1 MRPTTIYSL
10 STELGANTI
19 DPGKLNCRVRNG
31 YGCCLTGIIISLIP
45 TPFRGKTSIKDQI
58 CLTKELSSDGNNNS
72 FVETRLE
79 SFSPLHQRVIDFL
92 PTYFIISDNFRKAQV
107 FHLHSL
113 KSGLKN
119 MAKPHDL
126 LVQIS

>member
-1 MRPTTIYSL
+1 MGTGVAL
-10 STELGANTI
+10 SELLSVSFQ
-19 DPGKLNCRVRNG
+19 PLRLYYV
-31 YGCCLTGIIISLIP
+31 
-45 TPFRGKTSIKDQI
+45 KDQI